1 MLNFVKV
8 FAAGFVSVAS
18 AGPREYI
25 EDDLIL
31 NNRADKVAAVEQ
43 VEKVI
48 DISHYLS
55 YKVMHKFAVNSQE
68 WSERS

>member
-1 MLNFVKV
+1 MFNFVKV
-8 FAAGFVSVAS
+8 ITAGLFSVA
-18 AGPREYI
+18 AAAPREYV

-31 NNRADKVAAVEQ
+31 SNRADKVVEQ

-55 YKVMHKFAVNSQE
+55 YKVMHKFAANS
-68 WSERS
+68 